1 MDWEAKSVRILYWFC
16 RKELKMAQKNR
27 TKEIWLIPK
36 RVNLH
41 QTICLIDGIIDRNY
55 HGTAWNPQKQNN
67 LGVNLKKW
75 GATKDGKNISPQA
88 IRTLVASI
96 PQYLGFIYINT
107 DTTPNTICLTEAGMA
122 LWHRHKD
129 DLVKAPNLIEG
140 KDLLIMESE
149 CVLKQMEKLQITN
162 PVILKDCENIHVFPF
177 RFMLRVLLRVGY
189 LDQEEIAYYLFKV
202 RNEDEVDV
210 IVQEIENFRLLL
222 TDKREALI
230 NAFKSTHIGNITLV
244 KASSAGYFISL
255 CQITGIMDKLKV
267 TPVNR
272 EGGLAALKINNEYLA
287 YVNEMLEK
295 TYAGA
300 ETYDFKDNLQLWIDY
315 IGNPDRDYPPIN
327 ITLCNATESD
337 YLIQINK
344 DGACRYDD
352 LINGKGI
359 LQFPMFINETYVAK
373 VIDCSSGD
381 VIGEV
386 DFTPT
391 LDNREFII
399 NATEARKPESPSIK
413 EISNEIIEHCE
424 ARNFSEKVRNYL
436 TTLGKVTGIDRLD
449 DKSLRGAYL
458 EYYFYQLLNG
468 LKENNVIDEVIW
480 NGKIGKYGLPKA
492 APGGKTGTADM
503 IFRIEDKDLV
513 LELTTIKPKALQFSA
528 EGSSVP
534 DHIRLYQEETKR
546 NVIGIFCAPT
556 IHPRNTA
563 AMKSTISP
571 YDIELHCITDKELVE
586 LLIGESREEIKKYF
600 GIV

>member
-1 MDWEAKSVRILYWFC
+1 
-16 RKELKMAQKNR
+16 MAQKNR